1 MILDTFKTVISPNQL
16 LAHPPNITN
25 LLSLLSKNID
35 AFSLAFG
42 LFYDAFYITYPLLS
56 TTSSN
61 YIAYHYILFISNTY
75 D

>member
-1 MILDTFKTVISPNQL
+1 
-16 LAHPPNITN
+16 
-25 LLSLLSKNID
+25 LLSKNID